1 MDSTRDV
8 IVVGGGIAGL
18 TAAALLAHEG
28 LSVTLLES
36 HHQLGGCAGTFK
48 RGPYTFDV
56 GATQVAGLEPGG
68 SHARLFR
75 HLGLEP
81 LAAERLDPGCVVNLN
96 DGSSPI
102 HLWHDPQRWQE
113 ERKRQFPGSERFW
126 ELCSWIHRQN
136 WQFAAADPV
145 LPVRSGWDLSRTLK
159 ALTPGNLATAPL
171 SLLTVPIF
179 RASAAVESAVAVFS
193 TCNFGS
199 IPSSRPIKRRR
210 STEPP
215 FCRCARHP

>member
-1 MDSTRDV
+1 MDSTRDAIV
-8 IVVGGGIAGL
+8 IGGGIAGL

-81 LAAERLDPGCVVNLN
+81 PVAERLDPGCVVNLN

-102 HLWHDPQRWQE
+102 HLWHDPQRWRE
-113 ERKRQFPGSERFW
+113 ERKRQFPGTERFW

-145 LPVRSGWDLSRTLK
+145 LPVRSGWDLNRTLK
-159 ALTPGNLATAPL
+159 ALTLGNLATAPL
-171 SLLTVPIF
+171 SLLTI
-179 RASAAVESAVAVFS
+179 ADLQSLSS
-193 TCNFGS
+193 FGS
-199 IPSSRPIKRRR
+199 IPSNRPIKQRR
-210 STEPP
+210 STEPL